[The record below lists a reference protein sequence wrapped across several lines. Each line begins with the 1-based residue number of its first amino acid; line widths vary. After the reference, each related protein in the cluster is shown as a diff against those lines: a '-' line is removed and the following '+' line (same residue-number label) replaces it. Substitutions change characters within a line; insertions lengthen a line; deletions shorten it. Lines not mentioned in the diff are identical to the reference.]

1 MNATQ
6 TQTTVAG
13 LLAGLVTVCALLAA
27 AQFSTQACASE
38 PSTASQQLNI
48 RVGDRLA
55 AAILHNTPDVYLS
68 GVIDSDAPARFMAMM
83 KSGQVPAG
91 SNIYLNS
98 PGGSL
103 AAGLA
108 LGRLFRS
115 GGMTTTIGR
124 PPFVSDS
131 NPKSSRENV
140 ICASACAYAYLGGMW
155 RWAPTAGAPFGVHQF
170 YLPKTTTANVGE
182 IEAASGTVVA
192 YLHAMGIN
200 PDVFTLAST
209 AAPDHVVWLDGSEM
223 LQLGLANNGV
233 KPIDAEYKLLAGI
246 PYLLLDQQSRDGE
259 HKIVM
264 LCVPADVSLQAVYI
278 VGHDRAA
285 QIVSRGI
292 RSYFSVDGKQSLPAS
307 PGSLRV
313 VNGAVAFDTN
323 VPKSFLER
331 LTGGRSIGAW
341 VDDQNGRFRTGF
353 IMELGPVRSK
363 IQNYYE
369 NCAGSTMSK

>member
-1 MNATQ
+1 MNTTRAQ
-6 TQTTVAG
+6 TNLAR

-27 AQFSTQACASE
+27 VQFSTRACASE

-48 RVGDRLA
+48 KVGDRLA

-83 KSGQVPAG
+83 KSGQIPVG

-131 NPKSSRENV
+131 NPKSSGENV

-155 RWAPTAGAPFGVHQF
+155 RWAPTVGAPFGVHQF
-170 YLPKTTTANVGE
+170 YLPEATTANVGE

-264 LCVPADVSLQAVYI
+264 LCVPADVSLQAIYI
-278 VGHDRAA
+278 VGHDRAT
-285 QIVSRGI
+285 QIVGRGI
-292 RSYFSVDGKQSLPAS
+292 RSYFSVDGKQSLPAD
-307 PGSLRV
+307 PGSLHV
-313 VNGAVAFDTN
+313 VNGAVEFDTN
-323 VPKSFLER
+323 VPKSFLGR
-331 LTGGRSIGAW
+331 LTGSRSIGAW

-353 IMELGPVRSK
+353 FMELGPVRSK

-369 NCAGSTMSK
+369 NCAGSTTSN